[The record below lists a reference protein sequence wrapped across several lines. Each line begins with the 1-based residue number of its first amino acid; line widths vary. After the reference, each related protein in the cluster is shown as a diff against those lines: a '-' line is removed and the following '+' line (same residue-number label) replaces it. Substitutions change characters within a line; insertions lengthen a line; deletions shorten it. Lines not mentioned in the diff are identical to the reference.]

1 MLRQNVYDVLL
12 HSPLKV
18 NPDPNISGKSQ
29 KQSEEKLIGA
39 GKRTCNVHPK
49 IHTQTSKRNSKEII

>member
-12 HSPLKV
+12 HSPLKD

-29 KQSEEKLIGA
+29 KKREKKLISA
-39 GKRTCNVHPK
+39 GKHTCNAQPK
-49 IHTQTSKRNSKEII
+49 IHIRPLNVIPKK